1 MAAGAPGSKIQLE
14 DIKQSVTCGICLQL
28 YTEPRVLTCNHTY
41 CLTCL
46 QGFQKSASNK
56 KNCPQCRDKS
66 IPIKQELIELPANNL
81 ANQLVELVHQHE
93 PDTRGKTTNSC
104 INSVPSTKEK

>member
-28 YTEPRVLTCNHTY
+28 YTDPRVLTCNHTY

-46 QGFQKSASNK
+46 QGFQKSSSNK